1 MARSRTRSAKKPGES
16 PKSARVFCNK
26 PFVRFARKFGASN
39 EDLLEMCGNV
49 PDADLGGGVYKF
61 RLARGGEGESGGS
74 RTIVAMKRGERVVMM
89 YGFEKKDI
97 ANISPKEL
105 KAFKKLAKE
114 YLQRTNEEME
124 KLVKTEE
131 LVEITP
137 RPEDSKK

>member
-1 MARSRTRSAKKPGES
+1 
-16 PKSARVFCNK
+16 
-26 PFVRFARKFGASN
+26 VRFARKFGASN
-39 EDLLEMCGNV
+39 EDLLEMCGNL

-61 RLARGGEGESGGS
+61 RLARGGEGDSGGS

-97 ANISPKEL
+97 ANISPKDL

-124 KLVKTEE
+124 KLVKIEE

-137 RPEDSKK
+137 RPKASER